1 MAAKLE
7 TTNTPGIYRC
17 GNRYV
22 VVWKHRG
29 RQHKSFHRTMAEA
42 REAKGHRQA
51 GDRRPVT
58 RQGFEEFALA
68 WVDTYTGRTKRG
80 IGDGTLHSY
89 RRCLELYAIPFFA
102 GYRLSDVEPAD
113 VRRFVQHLE
122 QQGLRPGTRR
132 AIVAPLRA
140 MFATAWEDGDLVR
153 NPAAT
158 VRVTGSQADRAG
170 REVRALTR
178 VELGRLLHE
187 VPTDWRLLF
196 ELLAH
201 TGLPIGEAVGLE
213 WGDVE
218 FGNTPRL
225 KVRRQDR
232 RGTVAALK
240 TERSRRD
247 IPLSPG
253 MARRLWTARATSDPT
268 GRVFTSR
275 RGQPLSDGN
284 VRYRVLDPAA
294 ERAGMGWVTF
304 HTFRHTCASLLFEA
318 GRDVKQVQEWL
329 GHADPGF
336 TLRTYIHLM
345 DDGIGDAAFLDGVV
359 KVGNPGATLHPE
371 TAATGELPA
380 AADSAA

>member
-7 TTNTPGIYRC
+7 KTGTPGIYRK

-58 RQGFEEFALA
+58 RQTFEEFALA
-68 WVDTYTGRTKRG
+68 WVDTYGGRTKRG

-122 QQGLRPGTRR
+122 GQGLRPGTRR

-158 VRVTGSQADRAG
+158 VRVTGSTADTAG

-187 VPTDWRLLF
+187 IPD
-196 ELLAH
+196 
-201 TGLPIGEAVGLE
+201 
-213 WGDVE
+213 D
-218 FGNTPRL
+218 
-225 KVRRQDR
+225 
-232 RGTVAALK
+232 VAA
-240 TERSRRD
+240 
-247 IPLSPG
+247 
-253 MARRLWTARATSDPT
+253 AV
-268 GRVFTSR
+268 RVACS
-275 RGQPLSDGN
+275 
-284 VRYRVLDPAA
+284 YWPAD
-294 ERAGMGWVTF
+294 R
-304 HTFRHTCASLLFEA
+304 
-318 GRDVKQVQEWL
+318 
-329 GHADPGF
+329 
-336 TLRTYIHLM
+336 
-345 DDGIGDAAFLDGVV
+345 
-359 KVGNPGATLHPE
+359 
-371 TAATGELPA
+371 
-380 AADSAA
+380 